1 MIAADRMYFPESKD
15 AAGIFHLVHVWKTI
29 SSSNARFH
37 CNDRLG
43 NATELKFL
51 KARASRQ
58 HQNISNCGKFTLSL
72 QSNAALVRI
81 PYDVTRIYLTSFW
94 MNNIS
99 MFWQWD
105 CRVIQWGGGWA
116 SIARWVMGS
125 FQYLPRATSK
135 NIENH
140 EPGER
145 MIWHQ

>member
-43 NATELKFL
+43 NATELNEGKPKFL

-58 HQNISNCGKFTLSL
+58 HQKISNCGTFTLSL

-81 PYDVTRIYLTSFW
+81 PYDVTRI
-94 MNNIS
+94 
-99 MFWQWD
+99 
-105 CRVIQWGGGWA
+105 
-116 SIARWVMGS
+116 
-125 FQYLPRATSK
+125 
-135 NIENH
+135 
-140 EPGER
+140 
-145 MIWHQ
+145 